1 MAKKKISYEQDMAL
15 ARGRQTARAN
25 QRRATTAKQEAERA
39 ARDRAKA
46 EANHVHGWKNWEF
59 VLSYTHEV
67 RECRDC
73 GYAEIR
79 PVRL

>member
-1 MAKKKISYEQDMAL
+1 MKRKISYEQSLAL
-15 ARGRQTARAN
+15 DRGRSIARAN
-25 QRRATTAKQEAERA
+25 QRRATAARREAEKATA
-39 ARDRAKA
+39 ARLEA
-46 EANHVHGWKNWEF
+46 EKNHVHGWKNWDY
-59 VLSYTHEV
+59 VLGYTHEV

>member
-1 MAKKKISYEQDMAL
+1 MKKKISYEQDLAL
-15 ARGRQTARAN
+15 EAGRQTARAN
-25 QRRATTAKQEAERA
+25 QRRRMAAKQAAERA
-39 ARDRAKA
+39 AAERA
-46 EANHVHGWKNWEF
+46 EAERNHRHGWKNWDY
-59 VLSYTHEV
+59 VLDYTHEV